1 MTVDLPIYLLAAV
14 LLLFPRSWMR
24 AGQVFFPR
32 RRKTPRG
39 TNPNEPWRARVPG
52 DPRLDFRREFTRFR
66 NYIDLLRAAAGSLL
80 IIGGMGLESCVAVQ
94 ADASPLAVKGA
105 LALRFGTI
113 LVGLLLQTVRLERGH
128 VTFYPPVFYFAGL
141 SIGLCHLTGA
151 AFAFVMIWAV
161 NPALSSAH
169 AFLTM
174 YALLVV
180 AFGQLFA
187 GRRDLMTIFA
197 GLLCFL
203 PVLLSLLTRRPLR
216 VLSRKP
222 TRAGAG

>member
-1 MTVDLPIYLLAAV
+1 MTVDLPIFLLAAV
-14 LLLFPRSWMR
+14 MLLFPRSWMR
-24 AGQVFFPR
+24 AGRVFFPR
-32 RRKTPRG
+32 RRKSPHG
-39 TNPNEPWRARVPG
+39 TNPNEPWLARLPG

-66 NYIDLLRAAAGSLL
+66 NYIDLLRAAAGSVLL
-80 IIGGMGLESCVAVQ
+80 IGGMGLAPCVH
-94 ADASPLAVKGA
+94 ADDGATPLEVKSV
-105 LALRFGTI
+105 LALRLGTI
-113 LVGLLLQTVRLERGH
+113 LAGVLFQTVRLERGR
-128 VTFYPPVFYFAGL
+128 VTFYPPVFYIAGL

-169 AFLTM
+169 GFLTM
-174 YALLVV
+174 YAVLVIV
-180 AFGQLFA
+180 FGQLFA
-187 GRRDLMTIFA
+187 GRRDLMAIYA